1 MALRAYAGKPPSVGA
16 SLLRWPG
23 QGAEQ
28 LAQPSFLIEIFVQSE
43 KGPGVSRYRMGF
55 EPAGHCGKFMIT
67 SARAAPPTKVVS
79 RRQGD
84 DVAGPVE
91 LCGERHGRVV
101 QLHRE
106 GQEAASVPPWIF

>member
-1 MALRAYAGKPPSVGA
+1 
-16 SLLRWPG
+16 
-23 QGAEQ
+23 
-28 LAQPSFLIEIFVQSE
+28 
-43 KGPGVSRYRMGF
+43 MGF

-106 GQEAASVPPWIF
+106 GQEAAVGSALDYLMARSTRMAVTMG